1 MYFKR
6 VLKIVFTFKKYFML
20 NILFSVLY
28 AFFSAV
34 AFLSLMPMLEVLFNG
49 INKINE
55 KPTLELSSNLGDFIE
70 NWLNFQVIS
79 YSGNDNQ
86 KAILF
91 VVGIVIVLFL
101 LKNVAS
107 YFALFFSTI
116 IRNRVIKDLKES
128 IYNKII

>member
-55 KPTLELSSNLGDFIE
+55 KPTLELSSNLGHLKAE
-70 NWLNFQVIS
+70 
-79 YSGNDNQ
+79 Q
-86 KAILF
+86 KIDKRKARWAF
-91 VVGIVIVLFL
+91 ERVGH
-101 LKNVAS
+101 AWW
-107 YFALFFSTI
+107 
-116 IRNRVIKDLKES
+116 
-128 IYNKII
+128 